1 MHTGTIDRQAF
12 ELVAEAIESLDE
24 YNNDRQLSFLLQA
37 ESTLQRA
44 LDRDPQYLDAS
55 FYSGVVKDLIGKP
68 VEAVPLFNAILSGM
82 PRDSEHRRSEVEYSR
97 GVAWYHQYSHS
108 KLAQAEIDFTGVLNR
123 SADPDLRLL
132 ARAGL
137 AQTYAM
143 WMIPSSSQKS
153 RLRQQSDPDVLDL
166 IAEKR
171 AQCLK
176 QIDLVESERPH
187 RPRLI
192 LSKTPA
198 SLLSGPTMGTILN
211 AHGMCTMYWTDYN
224 VTDLAARKELL
235 QEAIRYLKEA
245 DKYLPGDWANTCD
258 IGSAHLRTG
267 VVNRQSGAD
276 PGVEFQ
282 TAIDL
287 FHRVTAELRP
297 NYGFALYERGRIY
310 RVWGRF
316 EEAKASL
323 RDALRIP
330 QAYRDV
336 GDSNVKDELRR
347 VAQGDLT
354 FP

>member
-12 ELVAEAIESLDE
+12 ELVAKAIESLDE
-24 YNNDRQLSFLLQA
+24 YNHDRQLSVLQQA

-68 VEAVPLFNAILSGM
+68 VEAVPLFDAILSSM

-97 GVAWYHQYSHS
+97 GVAWYHQYSHR
-108 KLAQAEIDFTGVLNR
+108 KLAQAEIDFAAVLSR

-143 WMIPSSSQKS
+143 WMIPTSSQKS
-153 RLRQQSDPDVLDL
+153 RLRQQNAPDVLDL

-171 AQCLK
+171 DQCLK
-176 QIDLVESERPH
+176 QIHLVESERPH
-187 RPRLI
+187 RPRLA

-198 SLLSGPTMGTILN
+198 SLLSGPTTGTILN

-235 QEAIRYLKEA
+235 QEAIRYLNEA
-245 DKYLPGDWANTCD
+245 DQYLLGDWANTCD
-258 IGSAHLRTG
+258 IGSAHFRTG
-267 VVNRQSGAD
+267 IVDRQSGAD
-276 PGVEFQ
+276 PGGEFQ

-287 FHRVTAELRP
+287 FHRVIAELRP

-310 RVWGRF
+310 RAWGRF
-316 EEAKASL
+316 EDAKASL
-323 RDALRIP
+323 NDALRIP
-330 QAYRDV
+330 EKYRDLS
-336 GDSNVKDELRR
+336 DSNVKDELHR
-347 VAQGDLT
+347 AEQGDVT